1 MDDSTRQP
9 IGRRQGRRRRVDVR
23 DDVVDLLQVIRV
35 LECHSR
41 SLRELHVVTQKCRK
55 QLVDL
60 ELLWRILL
68 QQRTDDAV
76 AFFQVGGDREG
87 IIDQVLHLHLDGVI
101 GDQSTDDTVTG
112 LQSIEQLV
120 EVIEALLDGHS
131 ILRQHR
137 THLAEQVAAGGSDQ
151 MLSIDGG
158 ARTWDVLQIGSTE
171 STGCHHLETVAIAR
185 RQWFPETYPGHCQ
198 PPGLI
203 E

>member
-1 MDDSTRQP
+1 M
-9 IGRRQGRRRRVDVR
+9 
-23 DDVVDLLQVIRV
+23 
-35 LECHSR
+35 
-41 SLRELHVVTQKCRK
+41 LH
-55 QLVDL
+55 
-60 ELLWRILL
+60 
-68 QQRTDDAV
+68 QRADDAAAIFHV
-76 AFFQVGGDREG
+76 LGEREG
-87 IIDQVLHLHLDGVI
+87 IFDQRLHLGLDGVV
-101 GDQSTDDTVTG
+101 GDQCTDDTVTG
-112 LQSIEQLV
+112 LQSVEQLV

-198 PPGLI
+198 SPGLI